1 MEYTRQEL
9 VELLHRAGLPEVA
22 DAAARELPDPVDLE
36 RLQTWAL
43 RRGISRDQLLSRLGG
58 SP

>member
-22 DAAARELPDPVDLE
+22 DAAARELPD
-36 RLQTWAL
+36 
-43 RRGISRDQLLSRLGG
+43 LSTSSGFRPGHCGAG
-58 SP
+58 SAGTSC